1 MCGIAGIF
9 MRRGAAPDRAA
20 LDRMTDRLVHRGPD
34 ARGTHVQGGIGLGHR
49 RLAIVGLSD
58 GLQPM
63 TNAERSVWVTYNG
76 EIYNYPNLKK
86 ELEGRGYV
94 FRTHS
99 DTEVLVHGY
108 SAWGEGVVER
118 LRGIFAFAI
127 WDEAKQRLFGAR
139 DHLGVKPFYYHATP
153 ELFLFGSEP
162 KALLEHPAMP
172 KRPDLEAL
180 RIAVQYGYV
189 PAPFAA
195 FDGMR
200 QLEAGST
207 IVVTTAELTTRRY
220 WTPPELGTG
229 TATDIEAQIDARVD
243 ETVEL
248 ELMSEVPLGAF
259 LSGGIDSSV
268 VAASLAKNP
277 HITQRPQTFCIGFPV
292 PSFDESHHS
301 RAIAENLGLSHQVEI
316 VSSEALGLLDR
327 LVEVYDE
334 PFGDSSAIPTYA
346 LCRMAR
352 RHVTV
357 ALSGDGGDE
366 VFGGYRRYQKLDSY
380 AELPKPARRALGRV
394 SRLLPRRVRGQARL
408 ERMSMPLAEQ
418 YDREI
423 TLFSPPEIRELFSP
437 ELHRPAA
444 WSIAELYRQAP
455 GRGPVQKAQW
465 VDLMSYLPGDILTK
479 VDRASMAHA
488 LEVRVP
494 LLDHVFVEWAATLP
508 PDQAFGGGR
517 GKVALKEHLGRRVPK
532 ALFERPKM
540 GFGVPLSFWLG
551 ADGLNGIARGLK
563 AKHPRGQ
570 FYAPIRADAV
580 ETLTARTGHVDYSS
594 TIWFLLFVEA
604 WWQRHFA

>member
-1 MCGIAGIF
+1 MCGIAGIY
-9 MRRGAAPDRAA
+9 MRRGGTPDPGA
-20 LDRMTDRLVHRGPD
+20 LDRMTDRLIHRGPD
-34 ARGTHVQGGIGLGHR
+34 ARGIHLAGPIGLGHR

-58 GLQPM
+58 GQQPM
-63 TNAERSVWVTYNG
+63 TNAEGSVWVTYNG
-76 EIYNYPNLKK
+76 EIYNYPHLKRD
-86 ELEGRGYV
+86 LEARGYP

-108 SAWGEGVVER
+108 AAWGDAVVEK
-118 LRGIFAFAI
+118 LRGIFAFSI
-127 WDEAKQRLFGAR
+127 WDPQRQRLFGAR
-139 DHLGVKPFYYHATP
+139 DPLGVKPYYYHATP

-172 KRPDLEAL
+172 KRPDLEAV

-189 PAPFAA
+189 PAPYAA
-195 FDGMR
+195 FAGMR
-200 QLEAGST
+200 QLEPGST
-207 IVVTTAELTTRRY
+207 LVVTAETLTTRRY

-229 TATDIEAQIDARVD
+229 TAVDIDAQLDGRID
-243 ETVEL
+243 ETVEI

-277 HITQRPQTFCIGFPV
+277 HIQQRPQTFCIGFPV
-292 PSFDESHHS
+292 PSFDESPHS
-301 RAIAENLGLSHQVEI
+301 KAIAENLGLSHRVEI
-316 VSSEALGLLDR
+316 VSADALGLLDR

-334 PFGDSSAIPTYA
+334 PFGDASAIPTYT
-346 LCRMAR
+346 LCKMAR
-352 RHVTV
+352 KHVTV

-366 VFGGYRRYQKLDSY
+366 VFGGYRRYQKLHGYS
-380 AELPKPARRALGRV
+380 ELPWPARRALSRV
-394 SRLLPRRVRGQARL
+394 SRLLPSRVRGQARL

-423 TLFSPPEIRELFSP
+423 TLFSPATIRELFGP
-437 ELHRPAA
+437 ELDRESPFT
-444 WSIAELYRQAP
+444 ITELFRRAP

-494 LLDHVFVEWAATLP
+494 LLDHHFVEWAATLP
-508 PDQAFGGGR
+508 PDQAFGDGV
-517 GKVALKEHLGRRVPK
+517 GKVALKNHLGRRVPK
-532 ALFERPKM
+532 RLFDRPKM

-551 ADGLNGIARGLK
+551 QDGLNGLARGLK
-563 AKHPRGQ
+563 AKHPRGE
-570 FYAPIRADAV
+570 FYAPIKKDAV
-580 ETLTARTGHVDYSS
+580 EVLTERTGRVDYTS
-594 TIWFLLFVEA
+594 TIWFLLFLEA